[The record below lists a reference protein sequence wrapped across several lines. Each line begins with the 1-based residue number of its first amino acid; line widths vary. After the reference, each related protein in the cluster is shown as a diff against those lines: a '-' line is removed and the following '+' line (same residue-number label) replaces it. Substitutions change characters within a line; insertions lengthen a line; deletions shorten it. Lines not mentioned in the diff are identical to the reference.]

1 MFRAVVFGTALLLAS
16 RIARA
21 DDPPPAPEPAPV
33 IIRASGRVIDMAGK
47 PIRDATVTVE
57 GSTMLVKT
65 DDLGRYSIEAPVNS
79 TLILSSDRYG
89 DALATVTGPVLDDVV
104 MLQDAAAEQI
114 EVKGQLPDAG
124 DRRRATRSRRDPALA
139 RHRR

>member
-16 RIARA
+16 GTARA
-21 DDPPPAPEPAPV
+21 EDPPPTPEPAPPV
-33 IIRASGRVIDMAGK
+33 ILRASGRVIDMAGK
-47 PIRDATVTVE
+47 PIRGATVTVE
-57 GSTMLVKT
+57 ASTTLVNT

-79 TLILSSDRYG
+79 TLIISSDRYD

-104 MLQDAAAEQI
+104 MLQGTASEQI
-114 EVKGQLPDAG
+114 EVTGQLPTPAIG
-124 DRRRATRSRRDPALA
+124 AAQLDREDPAPA